1 MYENIEKELDSLL
14 DSEVMKKYLMYA
26 STISSI

>member
-1 MYENIEKELDSLL
+1 MCGVPMYENIEKELDSLL

-26 STISSI
+26 